1 MRDLL
6 KIRIVFYIKLYI
18 KNDYGK
24 KKNIIYDYYFI
35 KFI

>member
-24 KKNIIYDYYFI
+24 KNIIYDYYFI